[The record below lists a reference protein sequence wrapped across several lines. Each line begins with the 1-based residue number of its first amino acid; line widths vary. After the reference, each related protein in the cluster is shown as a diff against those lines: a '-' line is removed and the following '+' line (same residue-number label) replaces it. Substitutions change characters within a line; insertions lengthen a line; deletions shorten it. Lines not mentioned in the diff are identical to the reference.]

1 MTPIVQPL
9 KLKEHAMSDSSQFDF
24 TKFVP
29 GFDFLKQLS
38 QSNASMPQAHHWI
51 APTVDPKEIEKRI
64 QELKTVHFWLEQNT
78 KAVLATVQALEV
90 QLMTINTLKG
100 MNMSMSEMAKGL
112 QIKPQEEKK
121 EYFPQ
126 TPQTPKTPSAASVA
140 KEKTKSDTT
149 AQKDSHPQEAKPA
162 VDPLAWWGS
171 LSEQFSQIANQTFAE
186 IQKTSA
192 EVARI
197 QAEKNKSKQA
207 PSKLEETPSPSS
219 PKGVKPIKSSPSKRA
234 PVKTVKK
241 EAAVSRGTKTT
252 AKTAQKKALSKVL
265 NQALNKA
272 PKVAQDVSSNAPVS
286 WFSSPPPLTRS
297 GSKTKKRA

>member
-1 MTPIVQPL
+1 
-9 KLKEHAMSDSSQFDF
+9 MSDSSQFDF

-112 QIKPQEEKK
+112 QIKPQEERK

-126 TPQTPKTPSAASVA
+126 TPQTPQTPKTPSDASVA

-162 VDPLAWWGS
+162 VDPVAWWGS

-192 EVARI
+192 QVARI
-197 QAEKNKSKQA
+197 QAEKNKQKKAS
-207 PSKLEETPSPSS
+207 SKLEETPGPSS

-241 EAAVSRGTKTT
+241 EAAVSSGTKTT
-252 AKTAQKKALSKVL
+252 AKTIQHKVQKKAQKKAPK
-265 NQALNKA
+265 KA
-272 PKVAQDVSSNAPVS
+272 PKTAQDVSSNAPVS

>member
-1 MTPIVQPL
+1 
-9 KLKEHAMSDSSQFDF
+9 MSNSSQFDF

-51 APTVDPKEIEKRI
+51 APSVDPKEIEKRI

-112 QIKPQEEKK
+112 QIKPQEERK

-126 TPQTPKTPSAASVA
+126 TPQTPQTPKTPSDASVA

-162 VDPLAWWGS
+162 VDPVAWWGS

-252 AKTAQKKALSKVL
+252 AKTAQKKAPK
-265 NQALNKA
+265 KA
-272 PKVAQDVSSNAPVS
+272 PKTAQDVSSNAPVS

>member
-1 MTPIVQPL
+1 
-9 KLKEHAMSDSSQFDF
+9 
-24 TKFVP
+24 
-29 GFDFLKQLS
+29 
-38 QSNASMPQAHHWI
+38 MPQAHHWI

-112 QIKPQEEKK
+112 QIKPQEERK
-121 EYFPQ
+121 EYFPQTPQ

-192 EVARI
+192 QVARI

-252 AKTAQKKALSKVL
+252 AKTAQKKAPK
-265 NQALNKA
+265 KA
-272 PKVAQDVSSNAPVS
+272 PKTAQDVSSNAPVS

>member
-112 QIKPQEEKK
+112 QIKPQEERK
-121 EYFPQ
+121 EYFPQTPQ

-192 EVARI
+192 QVARI

-252 AKTAQKKALSKVL
+252 AKTAQKKAPK
-265 NQALNKA
+265 KA
-272 PKVAQDVSSNAPVS
+272 PKTAQDVSSNAPVS

>member
-112 QIKPQEEKK
+112 QIKPQEERK

-149 AQKDSHPQEAKPA
+149 AQKDSHPQEPKPA
-162 VDPLAWWGS
+162 VDPVAWWGS

-192 EVARI
+192 QVARI
-197 QAEKNKSKQA
+197 QAEKNKSKKA
-207 PSKLEETPSPSS
+207 PSKLEETP
-219 PKGVKPIKSSPSKRA
+219 SPSKRA

-265 NQALNKA
+265 NKALNKA
-272 PKVAQDVSSNAPVS
+272 PKVAKDVSSNAPVS

-297 GSKTKKRA
+297 GLKTKKRA

>member
-1 MTPIVQPL
+1 
-9 KLKEHAMSDSSQFDF
+9 MSDSSQFDF

-126 TPQTPKTPSAASVA
+126 TPQTPQTPKTPSAASVA
-140 KEKTKSDTT
+140 MAT
-149 AQKDSHPQEAKPA
+149 
-162 VDPLAWWGS
+162 LA
-171 LSEQFSQIANQTFAE
+171 AD
-186 IQKTSA
+186 
-192 EVARI
+192 
-197 QAEKNKSKQA
+197 
-207 PSKLEETPSPSS
+207 
-219 PKGVKPIKSSPSKRA
+219 GVLG
-234 PVKTVKK
+234 V
-241 EAAVSRGTKTT
+241 
-252 AKTAQKKALSKVL
+252 
-265 NQALNKA
+265 
-272 PKVAQDVSSNAPVS
+272 
-286 WFSSPPPLTRS
+286 
-297 GSKTKKRA
+297 

>member
-1 MTPIVQPL
+1 
-9 KLKEHAMSDSSQFDF
+9 MSDSSQFDF

-112 QIKPQEEKK
+112 QIKPQEERK

-192 EVARI
+192 QVARI

-207 PSKLEETPSPSS
+207 PSKLEETP
-219 PKGVKPIKSSPSKRA
+219 SPSKRA

-265 NQALNKA
+265 NKALNKA
-272 PKVAQDVSSNAPVS
+272 PKVAKDVSSNAPVS

>member
-1 MTPIVQPL
+1 
-9 KLKEHAMSDSSQFDF
+9 MSDSSQFDF

-126 TPQTPKTPSAASVA
+126 TPKTPSAASVA
-140 KEKTKSDTT
+140 NEKTNSETM
-149 AQKDSHPQEAKPA
+149 AQKDSHPQEPKPA
-162 VDPLAWWGS
+162 VDPVAWWGS

-192 EVARI
+192 QVVRI
-197 QAEKNKSKQA
+197 QAEKNKSKKA
-207 PSKLEETPSPSS
+207 PSKLEETP
-219 PKGVKPIKSSPSKRA
+219 SPSKRA

-241 EAAVSRGTKTT
+241 EAAVSRGSKTT
-252 AKTAQKKALSKVL
+252 AKTAQKKALSK
-265 NQALNKA
+265 ALNKA
-272 PKVAQDVSSNAPVS
+272 PKSDKDVPSNAPVS